1 MKEPRGI
8 AGYRQR
14 TLPKRQ
20 YEVLPRSYN
29 GVIAETAV
37 PDSPLALTYWRII
50 IRHKCAFLLCCI
62 AGLASGVLFSSF
74 QRPMYR
80 ARAAVEIQAPSN
92 DLLNLRNVD
101 PSTSAN
107 EYGSAESEINTQTIL
122 MHSRG
127 VLENAINK
135 LSLKGRAA
143 AAEKKYGTFLG
154 RFVSSKKGGVEGEP
168 AMRLAEAGLNIR
180 TLPNTRLIEVAFD
193 SPDPQLSSDFANAI
207 AISYIEVTQEKRW
220 QHIQHTSEWLNGQ
233 MRDLKAKLA
242 KSEDELRQLTRGS
255 DLMFSSE
262 NGNEV
267 ETDRLRRL
275 QEELSR
281 AQAERAAKQ
290 SSFELLT
297 SVAPETL
304 PQVLDDPTLREYQLN
319 LTKLNRELA
328 ELSSLFTPSYPKMIK
343 LQAEI
348 ALIQKDLG
356 ARRAEVLRRIR
367 NEYSSACRREQLLSA
382 DFATEMHRITEQ
394 GERIARYK
402 LLRREVDATR
412 QLYETMFQRVREA
425 GLASAMRVT
434 NIQIV
439 DAALP
444 PPRPFRPN
452 LPLNAGFG
460 LSIGLVGGGGLIILR
475 HREHHKIEGPGEATL
490 WADAAELG
498 VIPSGAP
505 GIMWRL
511 LPRVRLAP
519 SEPVELMAWSR
530 KLSAMAESFRM
541 ILTSILFGRDGPP
554 PRLIVISSANANEG
568 KTTVACNLAI
578 VLSQLSR
585 RVLLVDGDTHRP
597 RLHEIFALEN
607 EVGLTEAL
615 AGTAELAVQE
625 TRVPNLYVLTSGKLS
640 NSPELLFGP
649 KLPQFLNRIRTEFD
663 AVVIDAPPLLEL
675 ADARLLGRH
684 SEGVILVTR
693 AQHTSPQALRNAR
706 QRLFEDGTPLL
717 GAILNDWNQGPSS
730 GYYSKSYKPA

>member
-1 MKEPRGI
+1 M
-8 AGYRQR
+8 
-14 TLPKRQ
+14 
-20 YEVLPRSYN
+20 
-29 GVIAETAV
+29 AETAAS
-37 PDSPLALTYWRII
+37 DSPLAMTYWRVV
-50 IRHKCAFLLCCI
+50 IRHKFAFLLCCVGGLA
-62 AGLASGVLFSSF
+62 AGLLFSSF
-74 QRPMYR
+74 QTPMYR
-80 ARAAVEIQAPSN
+80 ARAAVEIQAPN
-92 DLLNLRNVD
+92 NNFLNLSNVD
-101 PSTSAN
+101 PSTSTN
-107 EYGSAESEINTQTIL
+107 EYGSAESEINTQTTL
-122 MHSRG
+122 MHSRS
-127 VLENAINK
+127 VLENAMNK
-135 LSLKGRAA
+135 LALKQRAA
-143 AAEKKYGTFLG
+143 AAEKKYRTVFG
-154 RFVSSKKGGVEGEP
+154 RFASPQKRGVEAEP
-168 AMRLAEAGLNIR
+168 AIRLAEAGLNIR

-193 SPDPQLSSDFANAI
+193 SPDAQLSSDFANAI
-207 AISYIEVTQEKRW
+207 AMSYIEVTQEKRW
-220 QHIQHTSEWLNGQ
+220 QHIQRTTEWLNGQ

-242 KSEDELRQLTRGS
+242 KSENDLRELTRGS

-290 SSFELLT
+290 SSFELI
-297 SVAPETL
+297 SNVAPESL
-304 PQVLDDPTLREYQLN
+304 PQVLDDPTLREYQLD
-319 LTKLNRELA
+319 LTKLNRALA
-328 ELSSLFTPSYPKMIK
+328 EVSSSFTPSHPKVIK

-348 ALIQKDLG
+348 ALIQKSLN

-367 NEYSSACRREQLLSA
+367 NEYSSASRREQLLSA
-382 DFATEMHRITEQ
+382 DFSMEMHRITEQ

-402 LLRREVDATR
+402 LLKREVEATR

-444 PPRPFRPN
+444 PSKPYRPN

-460 LSIGLVGGGGLIILR
+460 LSIGLVGGGSLIIMR
-475 HREHHKIEGPGEATL
+475 HRERYKIEGPGEATL

-511 LPRVRLAP
+511 LPRVRMTP
-519 SEPVELMAWSR
+519 TEPVELMAWSR

-541 ILTSILFGRDGPP
+541 VLTSILFGRDGPP
-554 PRLIVISSANANEG
+554 PRLIVITSANANEG

-597 RLHEIFALEN
+597 RLHEIFGLEN
-607 EVGLTEAL
+607 KVGLTEAL
-615 AGTAELAVQE
+615 AGTADLAVRQ
-625 TRVPNLYVLTSGKLS
+625 TRVPNLHVLTSGKLS
-640 NSPELLFGP
+640 NNPELLFGP
-649 KLPQFLNRIRTEFD
+649 KLPQFLNRLRAEFD
-663 AVVIDAPPLLEL
+663 AVVVDAPPLLEL

-730 GYYSKSYKPA
+730 SYYSKSDKTA